1 LVSFLGSAKLFNRIK
16 TSSPLSYLV
25 YSGTI
30 YIFFGL
36 LIGENGF
43 NLISYEIIRHLGPLI
58 NFTLGWVGFIFGF
71 QMELKFLKR
80 INGSWFLTLFF
91 TYFAAF
97 LSIFFFSLLV
107 IGHFFTEAPGS
118 PGFALATAVM
128 LAILIPESS
137 IPYVIWSS
145 KLFKK
150 QTENMRLCVFISS
163 IDNFFPILF
172 TGIVF
177 SMFTFLPASSEI
189 IVNNPGNF
197 LLSFSLQFLA
207 GILIGGGVYVLQKR
221 IKERYEIPTI
231 FLGSV
236 FLIAGFSLIFSCSI
250 LFVAMVSGAVFSNL
264 TKKTDRCISILG
276 PTEKPIYL
284 VFLIFLGIK
293 HVLFS
298 VEMVLI
304 ALALLLIKLNS
315 RVFVFKSLHKFKP
328 RWFNISPY
336 YSYLLLPISSI
347 APAILLDLQIAF
359 PHGTVSVISGIFI
372 ICFILA
378 ELFAPAGL
386 KILKRNIPEGIS

>member
-1 LVSFLGSAKLFNRIK
+1 MSFLGSVKLFKRIK
-16 TSSPLSYLV
+16 NSSPLSYLF

-43 NLISYEIIRHLGPLI
+43 NLISHEIIRHLEPLI
-58 NFTLGWVGFIFGF
+58 NLALGWVGFIFGF

-80 INGSWFLTLFF
+80 INGSWFLMLFF

-97 LSIFFFSLLV
+97 LSIFFFSLLGIV
-107 IGHFFTEAPGS
+107 HLFTDAPGTA
-118 PGFALATAVM
+118 GFALGTAM
-128 LAILIPESS
+128 ILAILLPESS

-163 IDNFFPILF
+163 TDNFFPILF

-177 SMFTFLPASSEI
+177 SLCSFLPGSSEI
-189 IVNNPGNF
+189 IINSTGKF
-197 LLSFSLQFLA
+197 LLSFSLQLLV
-207 GILIGGGVYVLQKR
+207 GILIGGVIYVLQKK
-221 IKERYEIPTI
+221 IKEKYEIPTI
-231 FLGSV
+231 LLGSV
-236 FLIAGFSLIFSCSI
+236 FLIAGFSLIFSHSL

-264 TKKTDRCISILG
+264 MRKTDRLVSILG

-284 VFLIFLGIK
+284 LFLIFLGIK
-293 HVLFS
+293 YVLFS
-298 VEMVLI
+298 VEMILI
-304 ALALLLIKLNS
+304 ALILLLIKFNS
-315 RVFVFKSLHKFKP
+315 QAFVFKSLHKFKP
-328 RWFNISPY
+328 QWFTISPY

-347 APAILLDLQIAF
+347 APAILLNLQLAF
-359 PHGTVSVISGIFI
+359 PHEAISVISGIFI
-372 ICFILA
+372 MCFIMA

-386 KILKRNIPEGIS
+386 QIVKRKMANG